1 MEVEY
6 SPSSSPSL
14 IGGRTTPRSSPRAV
28 CPSPRMHYHQS
39 TSLGCAEMNVAS
51 SWSGATTVE
60 SHYCFEAPSP
70 SRRPNMML
78 KRRSGSCNV
87 LPTITELKPVTVDEA
102 AAAMEQLSL
111 RRGLGLTRTQSLIPS
126 KMEEV
131 INAYWRQAGDSRPM

>member
-1 MEVEY
+1 
-6 SPSSSPSL
+6 
-14 IGGRTTPRSSPRAV
+14 
-28 CPSPRMHYHQS
+28 
-39 TSLGCAEMNVAS
+39 
-51 SWSGATTVE
+51 
-60 SHYCFEAPSP
+60 
-70 SRRPNMML
+70 MML